1 MSEHKPA
8 MMITFVIATLT
19 AATAGLGAAVS
30 GSAADFWYLTID
42 RPELRPPDF
51 VYSIVWPI
59 LFVLIAFGAI
69 LVRVKAGSFAACS
82 GALGLYF
89 VQLAVNLSWN
99 WLFFAFQEILLAML
113 TMIALWILIIATMRA
128 FAKYSTT
135 AVFLLVPYLIWAS
148 FSAYLNASI
157 LLAGQ

>member
-1 MSEHKPA
+1 

-30 GSAADFWYLTID
+30 GSAADFWYVTID

-51 VYSIVWPI
+51 VFSIVWPV
-59 LFVLIAFGAI
+59 LFVLMAFGAI

-89 VQLAVNLSWN
+89 FQLAVNLSWT

-113 TMIALWILIIATMRA
+113 ALVALWILILATMRA
-128 FAKYSTT
+128 FSKYSTT
-135 AVFLLVPYLIWAS
+135 AVILLVPYFIWAS
-148 FSAYLNASI
+148 VTGYLNGSI
-157 LLAGQ
+157 LLASQ